1 MNNNTTM
8 EKKNI
13 TYTRT
18 GDEGKTSLIGGR
30 RVAKYDLRVDTYGT
44 VDELSAYIGV
54 LSDID
59 QEKRFADFFTV
70 LQGKL
75 LTVESLFAL
84 DNESEVAKQM
94 PKIEQGDIDVIEHLI
109 DELNEE
115 LPPLRAFVLP
125 GGDLRAS
132 YAHVCRTVCRRAERI
147 AWKLH
152 DEIGTDTM
160 GIKYLN
166 RLSDL
171 FFVMARYYQN
181 QKDGIEKA
189 WNPKQK

>member
-1 MNNNTTM
+1 MG
-8 EKKNI
+8 KKNI

-44 VDELSAYIGV
+44 VDELSAYVGV

-59 QEKRFADFFTV
+59 QEKRFADFFV
-70 LQGKL
+70 ELQNKL
-75 LTVESLFAL
+75 LTVESVFAL
-84 DNESEVAKQM
+84 DNESEIAKQM
-94 PKIEQGDIDVIEHLI
+94 PKIEPCDIEKIEHLI

-132 YAHVCRTVCRRAERI
+132 HAHVCRTVCRRAERM
-147 AWKLH
+147 AWRLH
-152 DEIGTDTM
+152 DEFGTDALC
-160 GIKYLN
+160 IKYLN

-181 QKDGIEKA
+181 QNNDSEIA
-189 WNPKQK
+189 WKPVS

>member
-1 MNNNTTM
+1 M

-30 RVAKYDLRVDTYGT
+30 RVAKYDIRVDTYGT
-44 VDELSAYIGV
+44 VDELSAYVGV

-59 QEKRFADFFTV
+59 QERRFANFFV
-70 LQGKL
+70 ELQNKL

-84 DNESEVAKQM
+84 DNDSEIAKQM
-94 PKIEQGDIDVIEHLI
+94 PSIEPADIEKVEHLI

-125 GGDLRAS
+125 GGELRAS
-132 YAHVCRTVCRRAERI
+132 YAHVCRTVCRRAERM

-152 DEIGTDTM
+152 DELGTNTLA
-160 GIKYLN
+160 IKYLN

-181 QKDGIEKA
+181 SLNGEKA
-189 WNPKQK
+189 WEPK

>member
-1 MNNNTTM
+1 M

-44 VDELSAYIGV
+44 VDELSAFIGV

-59 QEKRFADFFTV
+59 QEKRFADFFTI

-94 PKIEQGDIDVIEHLI
+94 PKIEQGDIDIIERLI
-109 DELNEE
+109 DELNDE

-132 YAHVCRTVCRRAERI
+132 YAHVCRTVCRRAERM
-147 AWKLH
+147 AWQLH
-152 DEIGTDTM
+152 DEIGTNTM

-181 QKDGIEKA
+181 QKDGDKA
-189 WNPKQK
+189 WNPTQK

>member
-1 MNNNTTM
+1 M
-8 EKKNI
+8 EKKSKP
-13 TYTRT
+13 YTRT

-44 VDELSAYIGV
+44 VDELSAYVGV

-59 QEKRFADFFTV
+59 KERRFADFFV
-70 LQGKL
+70 ELQNKL

-84 DNESEVAKQM
+84 DNESEIAKQM
-94 PKIEQGDIDVIEHLI
+94 PSIEPGDIDKVEHLI

-125 GGDLRAS
+125 GGELRAS
-132 YAHVCRTVCRRAERI
+132 YAHVCRTVCRRAERM
-147 AWKLH
+147 AWRLH
-152 DEIGTDTM
+152 DEFGTNM
-160 GIKYLN
+160 LAIKYLN

-181 QKDGIEKA
+181 QQADGEVA
-189 WNPKQK
+189 WEPK

>member
-1 MNNNTTM
+1 M
-8 EKKNI
+8 KKNI

-30 RVAKYDLRVDTYGT
+30 RVAKYDIRVETYGT

-59 QEKRFADFFTV
+59 NEGRFAEFFIE
-70 LQGKL
+70 LQNKL
-75 LTVESLFAL
+75 LTVESIFAL
-84 DNESEVAKQM
+84 DNESEIAKQM
-94 PKIEQGDIDVIEHLI
+94 PTIVPEDIEKIEHLI

-132 YAHVCRTVCRRAERI
+132 HAHVCRTVCRRAERM
-147 AWKLH
+147 AWRLH
-152 DEIGTDTM
+152 DELGTSTLA
-160 GIKYLN
+160 IKYLN

-181 QKDGIEKA
+181 SLNGEKA
-189 WNPKQK
+189 WEPK

>member
-1 MNNNTTM
+1 M

-30 RVAKYDLRVDTYGT
+30 RVAKHDIRVETYGT
-44 VDELSAYIGV
+44 VDELSAHVGV

-59 QEKRFADFFTV
+59 QERRFAGFFAE
-70 LQGKL
+70 LQNKL
-75 LTVESLFAL
+75 LTIESLFAL
-84 DNESEVAKQM
+84 DNESDTAKQM
-94 PKIEQGDIDVIEHLI
+94 PTIAPSDIERVERLI

-125 GGDLRAS
+125 GGELRAS
-132 YAHVCRTVCRRAERI
+132 YAHVCRTVCRRAERM
-147 AWKLH
+147 AWRLH
-152 DEIGTDTM
+152 DETGTDTTA
-160 GIKYLN
+160 IKYLN

-181 QKDGIEKA
+181 QQNDGEKA
-189 WNPKQK
+189 WKPAI

>member
-1 MNNNTTM
+1 M
-8 EKKNI
+8 EKRNI

-30 RVAKYDLRVDTYGT
+30 RVSKYDLRVETYGT

-59 QEKRFADFFTV
+59 MEKRFANFFIT
-70 LQGKL
+70 LQDKL
-75 LTVESLFAL
+75 LAVESLFAL
-84 DNESEVAKQM
+84 DNESGIAKQM
-94 PKIEQGDIDVIEHLI
+94 PKIEQCDIDTIERLI

-115 LPPLRAFVLP
+115 LPQIRAFVLP

-132 YAHVCRTVCRRAERI
+132 YAHVCRTVCRRAERM
-147 AWKLH
+147 AWQLH
-152 DEIGTDTM
+152 DKIGTDIM

-181 QKDGIEKA
+181 QKDGAEKA
-189 WNPKQK
+189 WKP

>member
-1 MNNNTTM
+1 MNNKTTM

-132 YAHVCRTVCRRAERI
+132 YAHVCRTVCRRAERM